1 MPCMT
6 GAPPAHEERRR
17 PHLAAHHVCRHVLT
31 RPARAAPT
39 GAAVGRQA
47 TRARARQVKQDAIV
61 GYAGRVELCAPTM
74 DAREAGA
81 ARIQAATGA
90 EYISP
95 YNDARVMAGQGT
107 MALELLEQARP
118 LPARLSR
125 AAVAAAAVVRECQA
139 EGPGSYERNGVVC
152 PVQ

>member
-1 MPCMT
+1 
-6 GAPPAHEERRR
+6 
-17 PHLAAHHVCRHVLT
+17 
-31 RPARAAPT
+31 
-39 GAAVGRQA
+39 
-47 TRARARQVKQDAIV
+47 VKQDAIA

-107 MALELLEQARP
+107 MALELLEQARACRSGFARCRRGGCRFAHCQDKSSGRHERYRTELVQLHWSVLLPHLP
-118 LPARLSR
+118 LLYSF
-125 AAVAAAAVVRECQA
+125 
-139 EGPGSYERNGVVC
+139 GGSHGALLCV
-152 PVQ
+152 PD